1 MSLIEEAKK
10 QRARLRS
17 VHRAALLPAGDTDSD
32 RITIRTTER
41 LDLMIERVVSVL
53 GGERAAT
60 FQRSRQ
66 LVRLVRETLRLRGAT
81 NKPIALHISPFVFP
95 TLRECLARHVRFVRA
110 RRAKDGTLS
119 DYEVEAPKSVVA
131 ALIAREEYPGVRV
144 LTGVIEAPALRPDGT
159 IIQGDPGYD
168 ASTGLYFSPS
178 TTFPTIAAMPTHA
191 DAQRASRELLE
202 VVADFPFASEAHRSA
217 WLAAVLTG
225 FARPAIEG
233 CCPFVAIDATTPG
246 TGKTLLASLLV
257 HIVLG
262 RDAAK
267 YSQPETDDEMR
278 KRITSTVASG
288 ESMVVID
295 NIARPMAYPSLDGL
309 LTSVEWADRELG
321 SNTIV
326 RGEARAI
333 WVGTGNNLA
342 IGGDLARRTLHV
354 RLESQLE
361 NPEDRD
367 DFTHPDV
374 MAWVAAHRPRLVA
387 AALTMLRAYFVA
399 GCPTSGVK
407 RWGSFEQW
415 SSLVAGCVAWVG
427 LPDPTQTRVE
437 LEASSD
443 EGKAVLVAILDLWQR
458 MGSKDGITVGAVL
471 KNLYGAAHVFERAT
485 EPDWYAEA
493 RETIESVAAAPN
505 GKPSPR
511 KLAWFLKKSR
521 RRVIGGRWLDEAGIS
536 HSAVTWAVRQGGVS

>member
-1 MSLIEEAKK
+1 MSIDEAIDL
-10 QRARLRS
+10 RAKRLRS
-17 VHRAALLPAGDTDSD
+17 LNGGATVAPERV
-32 RITIRTTER
+32 TIRVTER
-41 LDLMIERVVSVL
+41 IDLMVESVVRVL
-53 GGERAAT
+53 GNESAAT
-60 FQRSRQ
+60 FQRNRQ
-66 LVRLVRETLRLRGAT
+66 LVRLVRETLRLRGAK
-81 NKPIALHISPFVFP
+81 NEPIALHISPFVFP
-95 TLRECLARHVRFVRA
+95 TLRENLARHVRFVRA
-110 RRAKDGTLS
+110 RRAKDGSLS

-131 ALIAREEYPGVRV
+131 ALVAREEYPGVRV

-159 IIQGDPGYD
+159 IIQGEPRYD
-168 ASTGLYFSPS
+168 ATTGLYFSPS
-178 TTFPTIAAMPTHA
+178 AAFPTIADMPTRE
-191 DAQRASRELLE
+191 DAQRAAHELLE
-202 VVADFPFASEAHRSA
+202 VVADFPFATDAHRSA

-225 FARPAIEG
+225 FARPAIDG

-278 KRITSTVASG
+278 KRITSTVTSG
-288 ESMVVID
+288 EPLVVID

-309 LTSVEWADRELG
+309 LTSTEWADRELG
-321 SNTIV
+321 SNRIV

-361 NPEDRD
+361 NPEERD
-367 DFTHPDV
+367 DFTQPDV
-374 MAWVAAHRPRLVA
+374 MAWVTEHRPRLVA
-387 AALTMLRAYFVA
+387 AALTMLRAYIVA
-399 GCPTSGVK
+399 GCPASGVK
-407 RWGSFEQW
+407 RWGSFERW
-415 SSLVAGCVAWVG
+415 SSLVAGCIAWTG
-427 LPDPTQTRVE
+427 FPDPTQTRAE
-437 LEASSD
+437 LEASAD

-458 MGSKDGITVGAVL
+458 MGGKDGITVAAVI
-471 KNLYGAAHVFERAT
+471 KNLFGAAHAFERAT

-493 RETIESVAAAPN
+493 RETIESIAAAPN

-511 KLAWFLKKSR
+511 KLGAFLKKCR
-521 RRVIGGRWLDEAGIS
+521 RRVVGGRWLDEAGLS
-536 HSAVTWAVRQGGVS
+536 HSAVVWVVRTGGAS